1 MHVQLVE
8 NTLGCTNSFRKGG
21 MMQHV
26 VFEKEGEIEV

>member
-8 NTLGCTNSFRKGG
+8 NTLAGTNSLRKGG

-26 VFEKEGEIEV
+26 VFEEKGEIEV

>member
-8 NTLGCTNSFRKGG
+8 NTLARTNSFRKGG

-26 VFEKEGEIEV
+26 VFEEKGEIKV